1 MQPLRATARRKL
13 VLMPTLSFYMTR
25 QPWTVGKGALMAE
38 AHRLMREHHVR
49 HLPVLEAGE
58 LVGIVSERD
67 LHLIETL
74 PDADPEEVTVEEA
87 MVPDVY
93 SAGLDTPIDEVL
105 EYMADRKLG
114 SAVVVD
120 REGKV
125 QGIFTTID
133 ALQFFADVLRRETA

>member
-1 MQPLRATARRKL
+1 MQPLRANARRNL

-25 QPWTVGKGALMAE
+25 QPWTVGKDALMAE

-58 LVGIVSERD
+58 LIGIVSERD

-74 PDADPEEVTVEEA
+74 PDTDPEEVTVEEA

-93 SAGLDTPIDEVL
+93 SAGVDTPIDEVL
-105 EYMADRKLG
+105 EYMAERKLG

-120 REGKV
+120 RAGKV
-125 QGIFTTID
+125 QGIFTTSD

>member
-1 MQPLRATARRKL
+1 M
-13 VLMPTLSFYMTR
+13 LMPTLSFYMTR
-25 QPWTVGKGALMAE
+25 QPWTVGKDALMAE

-49 HLPVLEAGE
+49 HLPVLEEGE

-74 PDADPEEVTVEEA
+74 RDTDPEEVTVEEA

-93 SAGLDTPIDEVL
+93 SAGVDAPIDEVL
-105 EYMADRKLG
+105 EYMAERKLG

-120 REGKV
+120 RDGKV

>member
-1 MQPLRATARRKL
+1 MQPLRPNARRNL
-13 VLMPTLSFYMTR
+13 VLMPTLSLYMTR
-25 QPWTVGKGALMAE
+25 QPWTVGKDALMSE

-74 PDADPEEVTVEEA
+74 PDTDPEEVTVEEA

-93 SAGLDTPIDEVL
+93 SAGVDTPI
-105 EYMADRKLG
+105 
-114 SAVVVD
+114 
-120 REGKV
+120 
-125 QGIFTTID
+125 
-133 ALQFFADVLRRETA
+133 